1 MKNMRTFAVT
11 LGVGSLLAWAMS
23 DSDRRKS
30 IQQKGSSVILKLK
43 NLRISDDDN
52 DMRYI

>member
-1 MKNMRTFAVT
+1 MKKMKTFAVT

-23 DSDRRKS
+23 DANRRKS
-30 IQQKGSSVILKLK
+30 IQQKGKTVIRRLKS
-43 NLRISDDDN
+43 LRISDDDN